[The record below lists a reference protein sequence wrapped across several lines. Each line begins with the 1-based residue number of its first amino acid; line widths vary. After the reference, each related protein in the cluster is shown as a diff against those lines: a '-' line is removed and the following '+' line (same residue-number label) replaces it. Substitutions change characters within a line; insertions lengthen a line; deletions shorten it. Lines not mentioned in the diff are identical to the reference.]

1 MMPGNA
7 HIAMSGNKETCC
19 NWQPFPGSPLLHH
32 GENWKNPELPV
43 HTGGANLNGVVVGVQ
58 PLHPGELCHIR
69 GGVQHGIPVH
79 AHHAGAALE
88 LVRPQAGKR
97 LAGAAGRQR
106 MAGTR
111 QKIPAG
117 YSRKGACVNGARRP
131 DAIKYGLFIPS
142 DKHQMLRRKG
152 INQFHPFL
160 NGRNRKP

>member
-1 MMPGNA
+1 M
-7 HIAMSGNKETCC
+7 
-19 NWQPFPGSPLLHH
+19 
-32 GENWKNPELPV
+32 
-43 HTGGANLNGVVVGVQ
+43 GVQ
-58 PLHPGELCHIR
+58 PLHPGKLRHIR

-160 NGRNRKP
+160 NGRNQKP